1 MRKSQNRS
9 KTDKDK
15 ALAPVPFLSC
25 PRLFGGGRCRP
36 SRFILPKNQSFST
49 LSAAHKP
56 SKAPATTSEGQWS
69 PVSTRDQL
77 TRRASA
83 YQSHLRSGYSSART
97 RATANAVDV

>member
-69 PVSTRDQL
+69 PVFYPRPTDQEGERIPEPL
-77 TRRASA
+77 A
-83 YQSHLRSGYSSART
+83 LRVFFGQDA
-97 RATANAVDV
+97 